1 MSKNP
6 EKKYQCRKEDCGLSY
21 TLPQNRLRHEKL
33 SGHMAQKRR
42 DRNKTLCIAEI
53 KMFKCAFPNCSVS
66 SKRKSI
72 KKRIKKRKS
81 IKKQSRNENS
91 PK

>member
-1 MSKNP
+1 MSKNR
-6 EKKYQCRKEDCGLSY
+6 EKKYECREEDCGLSY
-21 TLPQNRLRHEKL
+21 KLPQNRLSHEKL
-33 SGHMAQKRR
+33 SGNMAQKRR
-42 DRNKTLCIAEI
+42 DRNKTPCNAEI
-53 KMFKCAFPNCSVS
+53 KMFKCAFPHCSVS

-81 IKKQSRNENS
+81 IKKQSKNENS